1 MWIGVKYLDF
11 YLNVKSPT
19 ILSARLFRYGMQSS
33 GNLIFRV
40 VLTIQRVSKEGKETF
55 DQTSWEN
62 LVHCAPFKESQM
74 HTNMLKFL
82 RNPVVKKPI

>member
-1 MWIGVKYLDF
+1 MLKVLPYYLPDYLDMDI
-11 YLNVKSPT
+11 V
-19 ILSARLFRYGMQSS
+19 QSS